1 MKRITTFLTLLL
13 LSVVT
18 VTAQT
23 VVSIGASTGKFY
35 QGGTEKSV
43 TSSNQYLNKWVSTRT
58 PALTFSCSANNMI
71 INSNYPTDTKMNL
84 HTDPQNYT
92 LSFPYG
98 KILSYSIKAY
108 ATNTSSTIN
117 GTVVSNDAENPTTV
131 EVTDINSSTA
141 TIVIA
146 GTANPWMYITEFNVT
161 VEDPT
166 EEQAAAYEKIQA
178 WLPLMQESMALV
190 TDASNYLS
198 AHKQADEGTYAAL
211 LDKDNS
217 TYFHSAWGGSSSGKA
232 SDSGHDLQAKL
243 PEATTSLYIYFVS
256 RANGTGIPSAFRID
270 GSNNASDFTEDHTAS
285 TTWTQSVGQDN
296 GSMPTGA
303 SQSYLSSKITLSDA
317 YQYLRFV
324 PTIYNNQG
332 KNWFCLA
339 EFWLFPSNEA
349 VDAAISMMKNVVSP
363 LDITGEMI
371 PQIDQIDTDLR
382 STSVEVTYELY
393 KSDGTTL
400 ISSET
405 VTQLKNSVVSIP
417 SNMKSNEYYYNYTTE
432 GTIGNSNCTIK
443 VTRTLKDPT
452 IVEDLA
458 NLSNSKAYYITT
470 FENKRK
476 SLSTYTSGDN
486 TYLASD
492 LKESLNIS
500 PKKFAI
506 INYED
511 NLYLYSV
518 EDEKFVLSGGGESIS
533 LADMVTGTT
542 DRVTLTT
549 TSDPLWLPKFND
561 ENGKVINTSGSY
573 AYAIVVNSWGS
584 SASQWD
590 DGCQYTIHDAGEFDP
605 QYVLAALEEFFHPTN
620 YYSFVESEVLP
631 YLFATASDP
640 NSGAAASVGKYFGI
654 SADVAA
660 QVASTYATQIA
671 NKNFTEDEYNAIKAA
686 VLGAVVYPETGYYR
700 IKNTNRGRNSYLTY
714 GIPSNYSGRGDG
726 LVAVDEST
734 AISDAGSIIKL
745 TKTGDNNYT
754 FGTEGMVVYAPTQNN
769 YPFRTSGSE
778 GDAVTYKFTV
788 TSPGVVAIGPAD
800 VTDPNAQRYFHEGDG
815 ATWGE
820 VHAVVQW
827 TATAGASQW
836 TVEEANEL
844 GQGTYALEIALT
856 TIDSKSYA
864 TTYLPFPVTLS
875 DDAEAYTV
883 KIDGKKAV
891 ETLLG
896 NEIPA
901 EAPVLLISE
910 TAAEKVYATV
920 AEVNATVSDNDLK
933 GVYKKTNQADLEGE
947 LPVVLNVVNEKVG
960 FYKLAETGSLP
971 ANKAFMSYTEGSSTS
986 KEFFEEGFELGSNE
1000 ATGINTIENGAD
1012 NGAIYN
1018 LQGQRVNKAQ
1028 KGVFIQ
1034 NGKKVVLK

>member
-1 MKRITTFLTLLL
+1 MLALFVLTTASVWAQDEQTLTLTP
-13 LSVVT
+13 SN
-18 VTAQT
+18 
-23 VVSIGASTGKFY
+23 
-35 QGGTEKSV
+35 GTYV
-43 TSSNQYLNKWVSTRT
+43 TSGGNYVAEINFSTT
-58 PALTFSCSANNMI
+58 PAVKITASANNMDKRLTTDYLQWHSGSSGS
-71 INSNYPTDTKMNL
+71 SNYTISVPGGDYGITG
-84 HTDPQNYT
+84 YT
-92 LSFPYG
+92 VTGEGNTAEQTITAGSESHVFAVGESSTLTVTG
-98 KILSYSIKAY
+98 IKAQ
-108 ATNTSSTIN
+108 TTSFVLTGANASGLKITEITV
-117 GTVVSNDAENPTTV
+117 TVVP
-131 EVTDINSSTA
+131 
-141 TIVIA
+141 
-146 GTANPWMYITEFNVT
+146 ITPE
-161 VEDPT
+161 
-166 EEQAAAYEKIQA
+166 AKAAYQKIQA

-349 VDAAISMMKNVVSP
+349 VDAAIEMMRNVNSA
-363 LDITGEMI
+363 LDITNDMM
-371 PQIDQIDTDLR
+371 PTIDQIDTDLR
-382 STSVEVTYELY
+382 STVAKVTYVVKDESNTTLFTSTPQEVT
-393 KSDGTTL
+393 KGTTITTL
-400 ISSET
+400 PTEFQRPLFYEYNEISETISSET
-405 VTQLKNSVVSIP
+405 TVEFTATVKENPIFQFTADTSSPVWYNLKLKNSFYPTYKEDADPNVALP
-417 SNMKSNEYYYNYTTE
+417 STKAEDATTQWAF
-432 GTIGNSNCTIK
+432 IGNPYAGFHIVNKAAGTDKVLGSATTTGSANTGGDTHATMGNGQNNELWTIEASGYYPNGFYIFNEEHHALNQRNNNSLDYWTGGYDAGSTF
-443 VTRTLKDPT
+443 VAT
-452 IVEDLA
+452 IVPDNYAQYVIDDLA
-458 NLSNSKAYYITT
+458 DFYEESNV
-470 FENKRK
+470 
-476 SLSTYTSGDN
+476 D
-486 TYLASD
+486 
-492 LKESLNIS
+492 
-500 PKKFAI
+500 
-506 INYED
+506 
-511 NLYLYSV
+511 
-518 EDEKFVLSGGGESIS
+518 
-533 LADMVTGTT
+533 
-542 DRVTLTT
+542 
-549 TSDPLWLPKFND
+549 
-561 ENGKVINTSGSY
+561 
-573 AYAIVVNSWGS
+573 
-584 SASQWD
+584 
-590 DGCQYTIHDAGEFDP
+590 
-605 QYVLAALEEFFHPTN
+605 
-620 YYSFVESEVLP
+620 
-631 YLFATASDP
+631 
-640 NSGAAASVGKYFGI
+640 KYF
-654 SADVAA
+654 
-660 QVASTYATQIA
+660 
-671 NKNFTEDEYNAIKAA
+671 FLTEETYNAQKDNYAAYSQYASMEQYNELKTATLAGIK
-686 VLGAVVYPETGYYR
+686 YPETGYYR

-726 LVAVDEST
+726 LVTVDESQ
-734 AISDAGSIIKL
+734 AISDAGSVIKL
-745 TKTGDNNYT
+745 IKTGDNNYT
-754 FGTEGMVVYAPTQNN
+754 FGTEGMVVYAPLQNN
-769 YPFRTSGSE
+769 WPFRTSESE

-1018 LQGQRVNKAQ
+1018 LQGQRVNNAQ

>member
-190 TDASNYLS
+190 TDASNYIS
-198 AHKQADEGTYAAL
+198 NAKQGDEGSYAAL
-211 LDKDNS
+211 LDKNNS
-217 TYFHSAWGGSSSGKA
+217 TYFHSQWSGA
-232 SDSGHDLQAKL
+232 MVNVPGHDLQARL
-243 PEATTSLYIYFVS
+243 PEAVDAFHLFYVTRST
-256 RANGTGIPSAFRID
+256 GTGYPTGFRID
-270 GSNNASDFTEDHTAS
+270 GSNNADDFSEAGGTGWTENVASVTENLPAGATKSYVSD
-285 TTWTQSVGQDN
+285 VI
-296 GSMPTGA
+296 SM
-303 SQSYLSSKITLSDA
+303 SSS

-324 PTIYNNQG
+324 PTIGNNQG

-660 QVASTYATQIA
+660 QVASTYATQIE

-714 GIPSNYSGRGDG
+714 GVPSNYSSRGDG
-726 LVAVDEST
+726 LVTVDESQ
-734 AISDAGSIIKL
+734 AISDAGSVIKL
-745 TKTGDNNYT
+745 IKTGDNNYKVS
-754 FGTEGMVVYAPTQNN
+754 TEGMFVKAPTQNN
-769 YPFRTSGSE
+769 YPFRMDVESE
-778 GDAVTYKFTV
+778 AVTYKFTIV
-788 TSPGVVAIGPAD
+788 TPGSTLVAIGPAD

-820 VHAVVQW
+820 IHAVVQW
-827 TATAGASQW
+827 TATSVASQW
-836 TVEEANEL
+836 TIEDANEL
-844 GQGTYALEIALT
+844 GQGEYALEIALT

-875 DDAEAYTV
+875 DDAKAYTV

-920 AEVNATVSDNDLK
+920 AEVNATVGDNDLK
-933 GVYKKTNQADLEGE
+933 GVYKKTDQANLEGE

-1000 ATGINTIENGAD
+1000 ATGIDAIENGAN

-1018 LQGQRVNKAQ
+1018 LQGQKVNKAQ